1 MGGMEPNEL
10 RDLLIRIDERVQ
22 NIQDDIRSINRQ
34 RNCLTNSEKIKTLE
48 RMVWGTASAVLLL
61 CARVAYETFK

>member
-34 RNCLTNSEKIKTLE
+34 RNCSTNSEKIKTLE

-61 CARVAYETFK
+61 CARAAYEIIR